1 VALTDAGGH
10 TMPFRYAKASGM
22 YVPHSTPTRISL
34 APGAHAYVKVSKYR
48 CDLANGKA
56 AATIQLTAAGVDV
69 TPELPE
75 WHSLAS
81 CDPMNRPARSA
92 CLPLSRPSTRPAA
105 SCGGRTGTPRAW
117 PAPTPSVTRALQ
129 AGDEALSDRE
139 PRPQQ
144 AARLLAEWQGDHVR
158 RVV

>member
-34 APGAHAYVKVSKYR
+34 APGAHAYVKVGKYR

-75 WHSLAS
+75 WHPLAS
-81 CDPMNRPARSA
+81 CGPDEPTGPVGVSA
-92 CLPLSRPSTRPAA
+92 IVAFFDAA
-105 SCGGRTGTPRAW
+105 GG
-117 PAPTPSVTRALQ
+117 
-129 AGDEALSDRE
+129 
-139 PRPQQ
+139 
-144 AARLLAEWQGDHVR
+144 
-158 RVV
+158 